1 MIWNRFNEILQ
12 NLHFADN
19 KKDDK
24 TDKAFKMRPMIDH
37 LNSKL
42 FEVLSNYSE
51 QSIDEHMVKHKGW
64 SGMKHYANLKPIKC
78 DFTFWFHCSN
88 KSSYLCQMGIYL
100 GRKQTPAFNLDLGEE
115 LVPQLTKNLDWSL
128 CTVYF
133 DNLFYSHKFIEKLFQ
148 KGIYCI
154 ATVPAN
160 RKQMPK
166 VVDDKQIKR

>member
-24 TDKAFKMRPMIDH
+24 TDKAFKMRPVIDH

-51 QSIDEHMVKHKGW
+51 QTIDEHMVKLKGW

-78 DFTFWFHCSN
+78 GFTFWFRCSI

-133 DNLFYSHKFIEKLFQ
+133 DNLFNSHKFIEKLFQ

-166 VVDDKQIKR
+166 MVDDKQIKR